1 MSILSP
7 FVAVFNYTL
16 QPIAPFSWFG
26 LGISTLD
33 IVAAFRLCLVLRQIR
48 DLYKRQHVAVKGHN
62 EVEDDSFVKKLA
74 TTLTVVYGGEAI
86 AGPFLGL
93 PPSFMVSGTV
103 PALYAAIQA
112 IIEYLPES
120 VVPISTFANELPLA
134 VVDGFTRAMLLC
146 TLIPPA
152 VTANPSPVIASSPWA
167 LLLTSLITANTGFFV
182 VNSVSFLHPTSLS
195 LRTPPELQAYGWT
208 TMDLWCAPTITGL
221 YALLTHAQP
230 FWAEVHTVLMQLL
243 GGSVDSKQTEPLDPE
258 TARALCA
265 MVLSVMFTSRTV
277 NNSFGSYFKTLGQKK
292 QEPKSKTQ

>member
-1 MSILSP
+1 MTVLSP

-33 IVAAFRLCLVLRQIR
+33 VVAAFRLCLVLRQIR

-112 IIEYLPES
+112 LIEYLPES
-120 VVPISTFANELPLA
+120 FVPISSFENEIPLA
-134 VVDGFTRAMLLC
+134 IVDGFTRAMLLC

-243 GGSVDSKQTEPLDPE
+243 GGSVDSKQAEPLDPE

-292 QEPKSKTQ
+292 QEAKAKTQ